1 MRHENMSIVTLASA
15 GRGTGFSRCV
25 QLFPTLVLG
34 LLLQVSACAWK
45 AAPSSTL
52 EIISTSAAGD
62 KLARQENVSFG
73 KGSGEGTVLK
83 VWPDSLK
90 QVIDGIGTS
99 FTESSAFVLAH
110 LEPARR
116 LEVMKSVYSEDGAN
130 FSLTRT
136 HIGSCD
142 FSVEGKYSYA
152 DKWDDRQLNSFS
164 INEDKAGF
172 DPKRYPGIKDPSYD
186 LLPMIKEALAIK
198 AGQTDKELR
207 IVSSAWTAPP
217 WMKDIGTWYIPGAP
231 KNNWQGTG
239 GSLKPEYESVY
250 ADYLICY
257 LDAYEAE
264 GVKIWG
270 LTPVNEPHGN
280 NGQWES
286 MNFSPE
292 GQNKFIKQHLGPLL
306 KMSTHKD
313 KKLLIYDQNRDG
325 LEHWTDVIYS
335 DPETRPYVYGAA
347 VHWYESTNRVYE
359 DVFER
364 VHASYPDMAIMHT
377 EGCIDDLGKP
387 APGGVTDPVAF
398 KEKDWFDNDA
408 FWWNKTAT
416 DWAYSV
422 TWEGV
427 KVEDHPIYT
436 PVHRYAR
443 NIIVSL
449 DHWMS
454 GWIDWNVVLDKDG
467 GPNHVGNFCGAPIMI
482 DTASQQVYYTPI
494 YYVLS
499 QFSRTIRPGD
509 RAVKT
514 NLIKAGL
521 GADDLHA
528 CATLSPDGILSVQL
542 LNTTWQPI
550 DYQLKIGD
558 RTAAIRIAA
567 NSIQT
572 VRVKVTGEGE

>member
-1 MRHENMSIVTLASA
+1 MLGPVWGIDP
-15 GRGTGFSRCV
+15 GR
-25 QLFPTLVLG
+25 L
-34 LLLQVSACAWK
+34 
-45 AAPSSTL
+45 SSTF

-62 KLARQENVSFG
+62 KLASLDNVSFT
-73 KGSGEGTVLK
+73 SGTAGGTVLRTY
-83 VWPDSLK
+83 PDSLK
-90 QVIDGIGTS
+90 QVIDGIGSS

-110 LEPARR
+110 LDPAKR
-116 LEVMKSVYSEDGAN
+116 LDVMASIYGEAGAN

-136 HIGSCD
+136 HIGACD

-152 DKWDDRQLNSFS
+152 EKWGDRKLKSFS
-164 INEDKAGF
+164 VSPDEAGF
-172 DPKRYPGIKDPSYD
+172 SPKLYHGIKDKSYD

-198 AGQTDKELR
+198 AGQADKELR
-207 IVSSAWTAPP
+207 IVASAWTAPP
-217 WMKDIGTWYIPGAP
+217 WMKDIETWYIPGAP
-231 KNNWQGTG
+231 ENNWQGTG
-239 GSLKPEYESVY
+239 GKLKPEYESVY
-250 ADYLICY
+250 ADYLIRY

-292 GQNKFIKQHLGPLL
+292 TQNIFIKRFLGPLL
-306 KMSTHKD
+306 NMSTQKD
-313 KKLLIYDQNRDG
+313 TKLLIYDQNRDG
-325 LEHWTDVIYS
+325 LEHWTNTIYS
-335 DPETRPYVYGAA
+335 DPETRPYLYGAA

-364 VHASYPDMAIMHT
+364 VHAAYPDMAIMHT
-377 EGCIDDLGKP
+377 EGCIDDLGKD

-482 DTASQQVYYTPI
+482 DTQKQYVYYTPV

-509 RAVKT
+509 RAVMT
-514 NLIKAGL
+514 RLSRENL

-528 CATLSPDGILSVQL
+528 CATLSPEGILSVQL
-542 LNTTWQPI
+542 LNTTWEPI
-550 DYQLKIGD
+550 AYNLQIGD
-558 RTAAIRIAA
+558 LYAPVKIAA
-567 NSIQT
+567 NSVQT
-572 VRVKVTGEGE
+572 VRIKLEEEQR